1 MGMIWHVLGR
11 TMQLTNDLWIEGAYY
26 VDFDHQGQLRI
37 VGPNNHLHFSPV
49 GLYRQKDIVV
59 DKVYCH
65 NGVVRIEGEFKKNE
79 LFFHDP
85 AMGHIRKVRDA
96 IEHKGTHNSTF
107 AQVAARKP
115 LELAPNYIG
124 VEKAQ
129 TGPTVVYKRLYGRHW
144 YGVKMHFPAEV
155 ELVRDQSHYGFKI
168 SSSKPIKFVLEPGTD
183 HIPSVGPKK
192 VLKTGQ
198 PSFEG
203 LKSHAKAAA
212 SMWQRTGIEIEHMV
226 QYRKTSGIYFGTVF
240 PRDWMESADL
250 GALDLTPAARR
261 FMYHESLSHVDRRG
275 VGWHEDIVGEYRY
288 EERRQLAK
296 IAASLEEVTQNGQK
310 AQGRLKALVT
320 RAKAS
325 YINRFMV
332 DIEPR
337 YMLGLDVIL
346 SRPAKEHDLS
356 RIQRV
361 ARYVLHE
368 ADKKDLIT
376 FKRIPDLFRRHRHDE
391 YFSNGNW
398 RDSNEAFKKIH
409 PILAPYDVNVVFYP
423 QALRAIAK
431 HASILGVDEAEVRP
445 LIVKWDRVRDWYR
458 FDNPDGT
465 SGLAMALYDVE
476 HKGKNLAYKKL
487 TVNHTDEA
495 YDFFYGQPTEREVV
509 SFCQRLLD
517 PKYFYTRSG
526 PTIVGANDGY
536 NTTQYHGKVIWTK
549 QTALVVAGLHRQM
562 NLNKKN
568 WQPDTTNLVQEALL
582 RTSADSMQAWLK
594 LNSIPELHYDHQGSP
609 HHYSDQPQVET
620 RPNRVQLW
628 SAVGARR
635 IIRTYVDIK
644 GKI

>member
-1 MGMIWHVLGR
+1 
-11 TMQLTNDLWIEGAYY
+11 MQLTGDLWIEGAYY

-49 GLYRQKDIVV
+49 GLYKDKDLTVNQ
-59 DKVYCH
+59 VYCH
-65 NGVVRIEGEFKKNE
+65 EGNVRVEGEFNQRE

-107 AQVAARKP
+107 AEVSARKP

-124 VEKAQ
+124 VEQ
-129 TGPTVVYKRLYGRHW
+129 TATGQAIVYKRLYGRHW
-144 YGVKMHFPAEV
+144 YGVIMHFPDGV

-168 SSSKPIKFVLEPGTD
+168 KAPEGVAKIKFVLEPGSD
-183 HIPSVGPKK
+183 HIPAVGPKT
-192 VLKTGQ
+192 VLRSGQ
-198 PSFEG
+198 PDFNALGENSKMADW
-203 LKSHAKAAA
+203 L
-212 SMWQRTGIEIEHMV
+212 WQRAGVEINHMV

-250 GALDLTPAARR
+250 GALDLVPTARR

-296 IAASLEEVTQNGQK
+296 IAASLEEVTENGQR
-310 AQGRLKALVT
+310 AQGRLKALAT
-320 RAKAS
+320 RAKAG

-346 SRPAKEHDLS
+346 SRPTKEHDLS

-361 ARYVLHE
+361 AKYVIHE
-368 ADKKDLIT
+368 ADRKDLIT

-398 RDSNEAFKKIH
+398 RDSNEAFKKVH

-423 QALRAIAK
+423 QALRAILKYAET
-431 HASILGVDEAEVRP
+431 LQVDGTKVKQ
-445 LIVKWDRVRDWYR
+445 LIDKWDRTRDWYK
-458 FDNPDGT
+458 FINPDGT
-465 SGLAMALYDVE
+465 PGFAMALYDVRYQD
-476 HKGKNLAYKKL
+476 KGLVYKKL

-495 YDFFYGQPTEREVV
+495 YGFFYGQPPEDEVV
-509 SFCQRLLD
+509 AFCQRLLD
-517 PKYFYTRSG
+517 PKYFYTPSG
-526 PTIVGANDGY
+526 PTIVGAGDGY
-536 NTTQYHGKVIWTK
+536 NTTQYHGQVIWTK
-549 QTALVVAGLHRQM
+549 QTALVVGGLHRQL
-562 NLNKKN
+562 NLHEKTWK
-568 WQPDTTNLVQEALL
+568 PGTAKLVQEALL
-582 RTSADSMQAWLK
+582 RTAADSMQAWLK
-594 LNSIPELHYDHQGSP
+594 LNSIPELHYDHLGEP
-609 HHYSDQPQVET
+609 HHYSDQPQVEA

-628 SAVGARR
+628 SAIGARR
-635 IIRTYVDIK
+635 IMRAYVDIK
-644 GKI
+644 GKK